1 MTTATNT
8 DAPSSHTPPFDARS
22 SGARSSDAGTRSL
35 QAYLTERAGHHR
47 LLMPYVTAGIT
58 PDWLELVDAVID
70 AGADAVEIGIPFSD
84 PAIDGTTIQEASVVA
99 LEAGMTP
106 AQCLADLKQRRFG
119 VPLIAMTHYNL
130 VYRYGHDR
138 FAADLAA
145 AGGWATILPDLPIEH
160 AGQWVEAAKA
170 QNIENVLLAAPV
182 TSDDRLALVAEQTA
196 GFVYVVSTM
205 GTTGARGA
213 VDDAAIVLA
222 RRVKALTDVPAIVG
236 FGISN
241 AETAVT
247 AAQIAD
253 GVIVASALMRRVL
266 DGQSVEEAASLV
278 AKIRAGLDAAY
289 PPR

>member
-1 MTTATNT
+1 MTTTT
-8 DAPSSHTPPFDARS
+8 TS
-22 SGARSSDAGTRSL
+22 RSL
-35 QAYLTERAGHHR
+35 QTYLTEHAARRR
-47 LLMPYVTAGIT
+47 LLMPYVTAGIC

-84 PAIDGTTIQEASVVA
+84 PAIDGPTIQEASVVA
-99 LEAGMTP
+99 LDAGMTP
-106 AQCLADLKQRRFG
+106 AHCLAELKQREFG

-138 FAADLAA
+138 FASDLVD
-145 AGGWATILPDLPIEH
+145 AGCWATILPDLPFEH
-160 AGQWVEAAKA
+160 ADEWLAAAGK
-170 QNIENVLLAAPV
+170 QGIENVLLAAPV
-182 TSDDRLALVAEQTA
+182 TSDERLQMVAENTG

-213 VDDAAIVLA
+213 VDDAATVLA
-222 RRVKALTDVPAIVG
+222 RRVKAVTKVPAIVG

-247 AAQIAD
+247 AARSAD
-253 GVIVASALMRRVL
+253 GVIVASALMRRIL

-278 AKIRAGLDAAY
+278 REIRVGLDEAF
-289 PPR
+289 PRS